1 MEGTTVTGGRLFPSN
16 FWQIIQ
22 LFSPDPRPRVL
33 LPKMGQDQPRATL
46 HKRLVRGRWAT
57 VCAAVLLL
65 MCALLSGCAR
75 EAAPDLVDIHH
86 VEPSTLEAGSE
97 LRVTGLGFA
106 ERHGGTLR
114 LVGTVFAP
122 GRSPRALDWS
132 TPVHPEARSLLVL
145 PLKERHIAEL
155 LDGAR
160 HATFRGQL
168 RLEFAP
174 TLPGRPVLRGE
185 HALSLNVFGASEGST
200 KDAEAFLQHL
210 GMKLSPSFA
219 VQELAP
225 GGAALTAGLEL
236 GDRLLSLDGV
246 DLDKL
251 SDFVPAPHIS
261 ASTIGFRRPPHT
273 QTFEVAIARD
283 DFQLLDQALLR
294 QALACALGL
303 GCAMLLIARPPR
315 VLVWLMGPKRRGQQ
329 GWTEWLEGVGPRLQ
343 PLSYVIFALVSVGYS
358 YALAQPV
365 RTLSSFD
372 FLLVLNLGVC
382 SVLLGA
388 LLLGAAT
395 GRGHFS
401 LMGAV
406 TSLGTSVM
414 LLLPIFIAALSRA
427 AEVGSLS
434 LAEIDA
440 AQGPFPTQWG
450 ALASPWSLALSV
462 SYLLALLPLGGR
474 RPPVFG
480 QRAEKSA
487 LLVVGRALEWLGGL
501 TLLSLWFSLFGG
513 AQLVTSHGSWFLRGG
528 LYCGKLALLG
538 YGLSV
543 LRTRA
548 GYLRCAEAWTL
559 WGPRNLLV
567 SAAAAGLLVASFY
580 PVARGLTLDLKTTF
594 STTLLVAF
602 LLLLWV
608 AQSRSWWQRGRGS
621 DPWI

>member
-1 MEGTTVTGGRLFPSN
+1 
-16 FWQIIQ
+16 
-22 LFSPDPRPRVL
+22 
-33 LPKMGQDQPRATL
+33 MGQDQALATL
-46 HKRLVRGRWAT
+46 HKRLDVRSGGPLWF
-57 VCAAVLLL
+57 AVFMLIGMLVV
-65 MCALLSGCAR
+65 GCAR
-75 EAAPDLVDIHH
+75 DAAPDLVDIHR
-86 VEPSTLEAGSE
+86 VEPSTLEVGSE
-97 LRVTGLGFA
+97 LRITGLGFA

-114 LVGTVFAP
+114 LVGTMFAP

-132 TPVHPEARSLLVL
+132 IAVHPEARSLLVL

-168 RLEFAP
+168 QLEFAP
-174 TLPGRPVLRGE
+174 KLPGRPILRGE
-185 HALSLNVFGASEGST
+185 HALSLNVFGASDDNS
-200 KDAEAFLQHL
+200 KDAVAFLDHL
-210 GMKLSPSFA
+210 GMKLSPTFT
-219 VQELAP
+219 VQELSP
-225 GGAALTAGLEL
+225 GGAAKTAGLEL

-251 SDFVPAPHIS
+251 SDLVPAPHIN
-261 ASTIGFRRPPHT
+261 ASTLAFRRQPHT
-273 QTFEVAIARD
+273 QTFEVAVARD

-315 VLVWLMGPKRRGQQ
+315 ALIWLMDPKRRGQQ
-329 GWTEWLEGVGPRLQ
+329 VFTEWLEGVGPALQ
-343 PLSYVIFALVSVGYS
+343 PLSYLIFALVSVGYS
-358 YALAQPV
+358 CALGQPL
-365 RTLSSFD
+365 RALSAFD
-372 FLLVLNLGVC
+372 FLLVLNSGMC

-388 LLLGAAT
+388 LLLGAAQ
-395 GRGHFS
+395 GRGRFS
-401 LMGAV
+401 LLGAV
-406 TSLGTSVM
+406 TSLGTSVA
-414 LLLPIFIAALSRA
+414 LLLPMFIAALSRA

-440 AQGPFPTQWG
+440 SQGLWPTQWG

-462 SYLLALLPLGGR
+462 SYLLALLPLAGR

-480 QRAEKSA
+480 QRADKSA
-487 LLVVGRALEWLGGL
+487 LLVIGRALEWSGGL
-501 TLLSLWFSLFGG
+501 ILLSLWLSLFGG
-513 AQLVTSHGSWFLRGG
+513 AQLISSHGSWFLRAG

-538 YGLSV
+538 YGLSL

-559 WGPRNLLV
+559 WGVRNLLLSV
-567 SAAAAGLLVASFY
+567 VAAGFLVASFY
-580 PVARGLTLDLKTTF
+580 PVARGLTLDLKTAF
-594 STTLLVAF
+594 STALLTAF
-602 LLLLWV
+602 LLLSWV

>member
-1 MEGTTVTGGRLFPSN
+1 
-16 FWQIIQ
+16 
-22 LFSPDPRPRVL
+22 
-33 LPKMGQDQPRATL
+33 
-46 HKRLVRGRWAT
+46 
-57 VCAAVLLL
+57 
-65 MCALLSGCAR
+65 
-75 EAAPDLVDIHH
+75 
-86 VEPSTLEAGSE
+86 
-97 LRVTGLGFA
+97 GLGFA
-106 ERHGGTLR
+106 EHHGGTLR
-114 LVGTVFAP
+114 LVGTLFTP

-132 TPVHPEARSLLVL
+132 VAVQPEARSLLVV
-145 PLKERHIAEL
+145 PLKDRHLDEL

-168 RLEFAP
+168 KLEFAP

-185 HALSLNVFGASEGST
+185 HTLSLNLFGSSEPNSA
-200 KDAEAFLQHL
+200 DAQAFVNYL
-210 GMKLSPSFA
+210 GLKLSPSFS
-219 VQELAP
+219 VVELSP
-225 GGAALTAGLEL
+225 GHAAMAAGLKPE
-236 GDRLLSLDGV
+236 DRVLALDGV

-261 ASTIGFRRPPHT
+261 TSTLLVRRPPYT
-273 QTFEVAIARD
+273 QAFEVAVARA

-315 VLVWLMGPKRRGQQ
+315 ALLWLMGPKRRGEPA
-329 GWTEWLEGVGPRLQ
+329 WTEWLEGVGPRLQ
-343 PLSYVIFALVSVGYS
+343 PVSYLVFSLVCVGYS
-358 YALAQPV
+358 CLLSQPLPALAA
-365 RTLSSFD
+365 FD

-395 GRGHFS
+395 GRGRFS
-401 LMGAV
+401 LVGAV
-406 TSLGTSVM
+406 TSLSTSVL
-414 LLLPIFIAALSRA
+414 LLLPVFIAALARA

-440 AQGPFPTQWG
+440 AQGVWPTQWG
-450 ALASPWSLALSV
+450 ALASPWSLVLAV
-462 SYLLALLPLGGR
+462 SYLLALLPLAGR

-480 QRAEKSA
+480 QRGEKSA
-487 LLVVGRALEWLGGL
+487 LFVAGRSLEWLGGL
-501 TLLSLWFSLFGG
+501 LLLSLWFSLFGG
-513 AQLVTSHGSWFLRGG
+513 AQLFSSHFSWFLRSGI
-528 LYCGKLALLG
+528 YCGKLALLG

-548 GYLRCAEAWTL
+548 GYLRCAEAFTL
-559 WGPRNLLV
+559 WGPRNLAV
-567 SAAAAGLLVASFY
+567 SAVATGLLVGSWY
-580 PVARGLTLDLKTTF
+580 PVARALTVDIKSAF
-594 STTLLVAF
+594 STTLLTAF